1 MQFQPTARDGELQ
14 AGVVFR
20 GRALV
25 AEQEGAV
32 ELLDIDPTILNWFE
46 CVCVLQEPT
55 GGLVRVGEGAV
66 AVSFKI

>member
-1 MQFQPTARDGELQ
+1 MASSRPARYS
-14 AGVVFR
+14 AGVPF
-20 GRALV
+20 

-32 ELLDIDPTILNWFE
+32 ELLDIDPAILNWFE

-66 AVSFKI
+66 GGQFQNLSLTFSNAW